1 MRSSFKA
8 FNIYTYSN
16 KERYGLD
23 FSFRIYGN
31 LSVALL
37 KTVDK
42 NLPGEW
48 IRLALKHQH
57 ISTVT
62 LGRRSEHCNL
72 SKENSYDY
80 WVLD

>member
-1 MRSSFKA
+1 MHSSFKA

-23 FSFRIYGN
+23 LFRIYGN

-42 NLPGEW
+42 TLPGEW

-62 LGRRSEHCNL
+62 LGGRSEHCNL
-72 SKENSYDY
+72 SKEISYDY